1 MLSDLDIK
9 STVEGAFSPLRCVA
23 EIWDYNQKLRFKVF
37 DAKGNVVFEMAE
49 IILREIRKKNNLAS
63 ILSSARKIVE
73 KKGFMLDP

>member
-1 MLSDLDIK
+1 MHSDLNVK
-9 STVEGAFSPLRCVA
+9 STVEGAFSPLQCVA

-37 DAKGNVVFEMAE
+37 DAKGDVVFEMAE

-73 KKGFMLDP
+73 KKGFMLDL